1 MDQIWRKFIL
11 RLHNCLVWLWN
22 QEGTPAKRA
31 RGLGVG
37 VFSGCFPLFGL
48 QTILGM
54 ILARVFR
61 GNKLL
66 AAIATWVSNP
76 ITYLPLY
83 LFNYQVGCK
92 LLGDDQYLFKFN
104 QINGN
109 DLWNQGTIILNRLF
123 LGSLVVGVIFGLT
136 TAILSYLS
144 LKLIEQ
150 KKN

>member
-1 MDQIWRKFIL
+1 
-11 RLHNCLVWLWN
+11 LWN